1 MTRRPSRQRLR
12 CRWVVDGLIE
22 DLDVGHEVGS
32 PPVEDMP
39 DPEPAR
45 PDDEQVEATV
55 VVPICVADLGD
66 RPGSGEGDRALA
78 DLAPLTDQDDA
89 EGRRRREAMSN
100 QGAVAILEDV
110 EGQRDAGTEDRLR
123 ALLALIDREIFLL
136 RRRLRAFTPDSR
148 VAGPRRS

>member
-1 MTRRPSRQRLR
+1 MTRRPGCQLLR
-12 CRWVVDGLIE
+12 DRRVVDGLIE
-22 DLDVGHEVGS
+22 DLDIGHEVGF

-66 RPGSGEGDRALA
+66 RPGSGERDGALA

-89 EGRRRREAMSN
+89 EGSRRREEMS
-100 QGAVAILEDV
+100 
-110 EGQRDAGTEDRLR
+110 
-123 ALLALIDREIFLL
+123 
-136 RRRLRAFTPDSR
+136 
-148 VAGPRRS
+148 